1 MDKKKF
7 EKVLKEFLKYFDED
21 VKLEIIEGEKEG
33 DSWEVKIDAENSG
46 LLIGK
51 FGDTLN
57 AFQHIIRLMAAKLAG
72 GRFLVAVDIGNYKS
86 SKNKEIEELS
96 LLVAENVKNSGY
108 GQTLRPMNAYERR
121 IVHVVLKDFPDIE
134 AISTGEEPYRC
145 VEIKPKGK

>member
-1 MDKKKF
+1 MNKKEF
-7 EKVLKEFLKYFDED
+7 EKVLEEFLKYFDED

-33 DSWEVKIDAENSG
+33 DSWEVKIDAANSG

-72 GRFLVAVDIGNYKS
+72 GRFPVAVDIGNYKS

-134 AISTGEEPYRC
+134 AISVGEEPYRC
-145 VEIKPKGK
+145 VEIKPKK